1 MKKWEEGRREMKK
14 GGRGK
19 GNEEGGSVGG
29 KRMLLYCRRIHIVDW

>member
-19 GNEEGGSVGG
+19 GNEEGGKVRG
-29 KRMLLYCRRIHIVDW
+29 K